1 MAGSHGAGV
10 SVCKDLLDEVVQP
23 AHVELPHNVFSL
35 VQLHLVF
42 YQLVVTWSPMGRP
55 LKHCT
60 LQQKHFATRCSS
72 RTHRVTESSSRFWST
87 SLRASLLPGL
97 DSASRWQNMVGEGGR
112 WRLRSNNTLSPAV
125 AASFPS
131 LRWQTGERKRG
142 KGFTMFIQKQYKLL
156 HVSVCERVEIMKH
169 FSRRSSLWCF

>member
-42 YQLVVTWSPMGRP
+42 YQLVLHLHPVVTWSPKR
-55 LKHCT
+55 CT
-60 LQQKHFATRCSS
+60 LPQEHLATRCSS

-97 DSASRWQNMVGEGGR
+97 DSASRWQNMVGGGR
-112 WRLRSNNTLSPAV
+112 EVAPALQQHSFACSRGLLPLPTLADWREEKVSRCSFKSNINFCMSLSVKGWRL
-125 AASFPS
+125 
-131 LRWQTGERKRG
+131 
-142 KGFTMFIQKQYKLL
+142 
-156 HVSVCERVEIMKH
+156 
-169 FSRRSSLWCF
+169 

>member
-10 SVCKDLLDEVVQP
+10 SVCKDLLDQVVQP

-60 LQQKHFATRCSS
+60 LPQKHLATRCSS

-97 DSASRWQNMVGEGGR
+97 DSASRWQNMVGGGR
-112 WRLRSNNTLSPAV
+112 EVAPALQQHSFACSRGLLPLPTLADWRERGKVSRCSFKSNINFCMSLSVIVWRL
-125 AASFPS
+125 
-131 LRWQTGERKRG
+131 
-142 KGFTMFIQKQYKLL
+142 
-156 HVSVCERVEIMKH
+156 
-169 FSRRSSLWCF
+169 

>member
-97 DSASRWQNMVGEGGR
+97 DSASRWQNMVGEGGGACAPTTLF
-112 WRLRSNNTLSPAV
+112 RLQSRPPSPPYAGR
-125 AASFPS
+125 
-131 LRWQTGERKRG
+131 LERG
-142 KGFTMFIQKQYKLL
+142 KGGK
-156 HVSVCERVEIMKH
+156 VSRCSFKSNINFCM
-169 FSRRSSLWCF
+169 SLSVKGWRL